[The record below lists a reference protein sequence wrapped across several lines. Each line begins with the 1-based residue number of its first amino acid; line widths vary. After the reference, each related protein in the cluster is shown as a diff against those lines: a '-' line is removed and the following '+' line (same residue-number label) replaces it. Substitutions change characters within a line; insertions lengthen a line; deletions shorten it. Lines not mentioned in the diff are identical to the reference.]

1 MPLFLVEIAG
11 SNSVSAYAFSGN
23 LKFAA
28 SPSWS
33 AQAAPVTVAESDA
46 VGQTVGDR
54 TVALFSDRETAEKV
68 GAACHWNG
76 QRWTVKPA
84 RGHVR
89 TSGRLV
95 TNVGRIVGCQEGYG
109 R

>member
-23 LKFAA
+23 LKFSA

-33 AQAAPVTVAESDA
+33 EQTAPVLVGESDA
-46 VGQTVGDR
+46 AGCTVGER
-54 TVALFSDRETAEKV
+54 AVALFSDRETAEKV

-89 TSGRLV
+89 ASGRLV
-95 TNVGRIVGCQEGYG
+95 ADVGRIVGCQEGYG